1 MSFESISPTIFSI
14 GSGGQIG
21 FLVGFAIK
29 RIFKILAV
37 IVGLFLGALIYLQS
51 QNLISINWDKFQAMT
66 QSTVTVLAHSLTDA
80 SQISVI
86 SGNLG
91 IPLTGGLA
99 AGFAF
104 GIMKG

>member
-1 MSFESISPTIFSI
+1 L
-14 GSGGQIG
+14 IG
-21 FLVGFAIK
+21 FLVGFALK

-37 IVGLFLGALIYLQS
+37 IVGLFLGALMYLQS
-51 QNLISINWDKFQAMT
+51 QSLISINWDKLQAMT
-66 QSTVTVLAHSLTDA
+66 QSLSAMLAHTLTDTN
-80 SQISVI
+80 QISVI

-104 GIMKG
+104 GLLKG